1 MEGFNLF
8 HKYLAKHHPK
18 LDFSK
23 LDMEEMEREI
33 LANRPSEATSENV
46 EAMEGVAT
54 TALADL
60 CLLLTFLRAF
70 SPFLLNKNTV
80 PWTHY
85 FEHVY
90 ILASWKQYFWAHLFW
105 ACLFTLILCFMLGA

>member
-1 MEGFNLF
+1 
-8 HKYLAKHHPK
+8 
-18 LDFSK
+18 
-23 LDMEEMEREI
+23 MEEMEREI
-33 LANRPSEATSENV
+33 LANRPSEATTENV

-80 PWTHY
+80 P
-85 FEHVY
+85 
-90 ILASWKQYFWAHLFW
+90 
-105 ACLFTLILCFMLGA
+105 

>member
-33 LANRPSEATSENV
+33 LANRPSEATTENV
-46 EAMEGVAT
+46 EAMEGHRSSRS
-54 TALADL
+54 LS
-60 CLLLTFLRAF
+60 F
-70 SPFLLNKNTV
+70 SNLP
-80 PWTHY
+80 
-85 FEHVY
+85 
-90 ILASWKQYFWAHLFW
+90 
-105 ACLFTLILCFMLGA
+105 